1 MELWDPTVGNLQSGS
16 VSLSWDDQSTGPG
29 AGGERYSQVTL
40 STNDS
45 GEGVF
50 FFFFVPWREANKCCL
65 INRLKGIYL
74 KVHRCWIY
82 LMPD

>member
-16 VSLSWDDQSTGPG
+16 VSLSWDDQSTGPR

-45 GEGVF
+45 GEGVLF
-50 FFFFVPWREANKCCL
+50 FFL
-65 INRLKGIYL
+65 YL
-74 KVHRCWIY
+74 GERQTNVA
-82 LMPD
+82 LLTG